1 MTVCPQCHTVHGDEH
16 SFCQRCGNP
25 LVGEEKAP
33 AQYCPNCSG
42 PVFPGQNFCTEC
54 GQRVKNIS
62 GDRSSPRP
70 AAREDLFY
78 QSSSRRGR
86 QRPAPT
92 RSRFPK
98 WLFGL
103 LGVVILAGVYYLWPK
118 APSKPLVV
126 SPALPPQTAPTTEKT
141 DTLQRDVERLAERIR
156 TAHMKKDMSLFLSCY
171 STSYPNLGELERQT
185 YENWKN
191 FDFKNV
197 SYNISN
203 LRRVGPN
210 QAVADLVWSFQLFD
224 NQTKSLEIR
233 RAEVNVT
240 FEESGG
246 SWKIRDSKQKETG

>member
-1 MTVCPQCHTVHGDEH
+1 MNTVFASGAAIRWLGKKKLQRNTVLIAAGRFFLVRIFVRNAVSESKISPATDPALAPQRGKTCFI
-16 SFCQRCGNP
+16 S
-25 LVGEEKAP
+25 
-33 AQYCPNCSG
+33 
-42 PVFPGQNFCTEC
+42 PVPDAAVNTLLPPGQ
-54 GQRVKNIS
+54 G
-62 GDRSSPRP
+62 
-70 AAREDLFY
+70 
-78 QSSSRRGR
+78 
-86 QRPAPT
+86 
-92 RSRFPK
+92 FPK

-103 LGVVILAGVYYLWPK
+103 LGVVILAGVYYFWPK

-126 SPALPPQTAPTTEKT
+126 SPTLPPQTAPTTEKT

-156 TAHMKKDMSLFLSCY
+156 AAHMKKDMSLFLSCY

-224 NQTKSLEIR
+224 NQTKSSEIR